1 MQLIFS
7 LPLLALA
14 AADGP
19 NPVTK
24 VLTLLDDLR
33 KKVLLDGEVEQKQ
46 YEKYTEWCEDEAVS
60 KQYQIKN
67 GKAKIEDLSAI
78 IEKAGAGIMNADSI
92 IDDMAKVVARN
103 DQDLKAATEIRKKE
117 QADFE
122 AADADLEET
131 IDMIGRAAG
140 IIAKSLK
147 ANSFSQVS
155 RKSLKE
161 LEDALQVVMKVG
173 LFETKDTDQLQAF
186 LQSDEDD
193 DFLSA
198 SAPEA
203 KAYESHGSHILEV
216 LEDMKEKAVA
226 MRNDGQKAELNAKHA
241 YEMLKQSLEGELAAD
256 KKTLEQAKADKAAA
270 SETKSIAEGD
280 LSMTTKMVTE
290 TEAYLQD
297 LASGCQTKSSDW
309 EESQKSRAEE
319 LKALTDAI
327 EIIKEKTGAAS
338 STAYGFFEQ
347 RAKRGT
353 VKATS
358 TKLPSSEVVDK
369 LTKLGRRSGDVALSQ
384 LALRAKAAV
393 EMGSGDVFAKVRS
406 MITEMIDKLVAEAA
420 EEADHKAWC
429 DKETQETQEKI
440 DYHTRKVDKLG
451 AKIDKAVAQIAQ
463 LTETIADLQ
472 KAVAESHK
480 LQANMDQIRSEE
492 KEAFKV
498 MKKDFTDGIEGLT
511 MALQILR
518 EYYAKEPEAEALLQ
532 TKKAVVRQP
541 TDPAV
546 HARSEDAATGI
557 IGLLEVAESDFT
569 KMLADAEVE
578 EATSAKAYEK
588 VSHEQA
594 VDTAIK
600 EADIKYSVKEK
611 AGLEKSVAELK
622 DDKEGEQAELDAVTE
637 YFARVRPGCTTKPMT
652 YEERK
657 TRRENE
663 ISGLKEA
670 LSILEAESPAA
681 FLATRSRTARKI

>member
-1 MQLIFS
+1 MQLLFS
-7 LPLLALA
+7 LPLLAIA

-60 KQYQIKN
+60 KQYQIKT
-67 GKAKIEDLSAI
+67 GKAKIEDLKAI
-78 IEKAGAGIMNADSI
+78 IEKASAGIMNADSI

-122 AADADLEET
+122 AADTDLEET

-140 IIAKSLK
+140 IISKSLK

-155 RKSLKE
+155 RQSLKE
-161 LEDALQVVMKVG
+161 LEDALSVVMKVG

-186 LQSDEDD
+186 LQSEDDD

-203 KAYESHGSHILEV
+203 KVYESHGSHILEV

-241 YEMLKQSLEGELAAD
+241 YEMLKQSLEGELSAD
-256 KKTLEQAKADKAAA
+256 RKTLEQAKADKAAA

-280 LSMTTKMVTE
+280 LGMTTKMVTE

-297 LASGCQTKSSDW
+297 LANGCQTKSSDW

-347 RAKRGT
+347 KAKRGT

-358 TKLPSSEVVDK
+358 TKLPSSEVVDR
-369 LTKLGRRSGDVALSQ
+369 LTKLGRKSGDVALSQ

-393 EMGSGDVFAKVRS
+393 EMGAGDVFAKVRT

-429 DKETQETQEKI
+429 DKETMETQEKI
-440 DYHTRKVDKLG
+440 DYHTRKVDKLA

-463 LTETIADLQ
+463 LTETIADTQ
-472 KAVAESHK
+472 KAVAENHK

-532 TKKAVVRQP
+532 IKKATQP
-541 TDPAV
+541 SDPAV
-546 HARSEDAATGI
+546 HARSGDAATGI

-578 EATSAKAYEK
+578 EETSAKAYEK
-588 VSHEQA
+588 VSHENA

-611 AGLEKSVAELK
+611 AGLEKSVADIK

-663 ISGLKEA
+663 VPGLKEA

>member
-1 MQLIFS
+1 
-7 LPLLALA
+7 
-14 AADGP
+14 
-19 NPVTK
+19 
-24 VLTLLDDLR
+24 
-33 KKVLLDGEVEQKQ
+33 
-46 YEKYTEWCEDEAVS
+46 
-60 KQYQIKN
+60 
-67 GKAKIEDLSAI
+67 
-78 IEKAGAGIMNADSI
+78 
-92 IDDMAKVVARN
+92 MAKVVARN

-140 IIAKSLK
+140 IISKSLK

-155 RKSLKE
+155 RQSLKA

-256 KKTLEQAKADKAAA
+256 RKTLEQAKADKAAA

-297 LASGCQTKSSDW
+297 LASDCQTKSSDW

-347 RAKRGT
+347 KAKRGT
-353 VKATS
+353 VKAIS

-369 LTKLGRRSGDVALSQ
+369 LTKFGRRSGDVALSQ

-393 EMGSGDVFAKVRS
+393 EMGAGDVFAKVRG

-429 DKETQETQEKI
+429 DKETMETQEKI
-440 DYHTRKVDKLG
+440 EDHTSAVEKLS
-451 AKIDKAVAQIAQ
+451 AKIDKAEAQIAQ
-463 LTETIADLQ
+463 LTESVAALQ
-472 KAVAESHK
+472 KALAENAK
-480 LQANMDQIRSEE
+480 LQAQMDTIRADD
-492 KEAFKV
+492 KAAFKQA
-498 MKKDFTDGIEGLT
+498 KKDFTDGIEGLT

-518 EYYAKEPEAEALLQ
+518 EYYAKGESFLQ
-532 TKKAVVRQP
+532 QP
-541 TDPAV
+541 SDPVV
-546 HARSEDAATGI
+546 HAKSGDAATGI

-569 KMLADAEVE
+569 KLLADAEVE
-578 EATSAKAYEK
+578 EESAQKAYEK
-588 VSHEQA
+588 VTHENK
-594 VDTAIK
+594 VDTAMK
-600 EADIKYSVKEK
+600 DADIKYSVKEK
-611 AGLEKSVAELK
+611 AGLEKSVADLK

-637 YFARVRPGCTTKPMT
+637 YFARVRPGCTTRPMT

-663 ISGLKEA
+663 IAGLKEA

-681 FLATRSRTARKI
+681 FLATRTRTARRS

>member
-1 MQLIFS
+1 
-7 LPLLALA
+7 
-14 AADGP
+14 
-19 NPVTK
+19 
-24 VLTLLDDLR
+24 
-33 KKVLLDGEVEQKQ
+33 
-46 YEKYTEWCEDEAVS
+46 
-60 KQYQIKN
+60 
-67 GKAKIEDLSAI
+67 
-78 IEKAGAGIMNADSI
+78 
-92 IDDMAKVVARN
+92 
-103 DQDLKAATEIRKKE
+103 
-117 QADFE
+117 
-122 AADADLEET
+122 
-131 IDMIGRAAG
+131 
-140 IIAKSLK
+140 
-147 ANSFSQVS
+147 
-155 RKSLKE
+155 
-161 LEDALQVVMKVG
+161 
-173 LFETKDTDQLQAF
+173 
-186 LQSDEDD
+186 
-193 DFLSA
+193 
-198 SAPEA
+198 
-203 KAYESHGSHILEV
+203 
-216 LEDMKEKAVA
+216 
-226 MRNDGQKAELNAKHA
+226 LNAKHA
-241 YEMLKQSLEGELAAD
+241 YEMLKQSLEGELSAD
-256 KKTLEQAKADKAAA
+256 RKTLEQAKADKAAA

-297 LASGCQTKSSDW
+297 LANDCQTKSSDW

-338 STAYGFFEQ
+338 STAYGFFEEK
-347 RAKRGT
+347 AKRGT
-353 VKATS
+353 VKAAS
-358 TKLPSSEVVDK
+358 TKLPSTEVVDK

-440 DYHTRKVDKLG
+440 EYHTRKVDKLG

-472 KAVAESHK
+472 KAVAENHK

-518 EYYAKEPEAEALLQ
+518 EYYAKDATPEDALLQ
-532 TKKAVVRQP
+532 IKKAVTRQP

-546 HARSEDAATGI
+546 HARSGDAATGI

-578 EATSAKAYEK
+578 EETSQKAYEK

-594 VDTAIK
+594 VDTAMK

-611 AGLEKSVAELK
+611 AGLEKSVADLK

-663 ISGLKEA
+663 IAGLKEA

-681 FLATRSRTARKI
+681 FLSTRTRTARKI